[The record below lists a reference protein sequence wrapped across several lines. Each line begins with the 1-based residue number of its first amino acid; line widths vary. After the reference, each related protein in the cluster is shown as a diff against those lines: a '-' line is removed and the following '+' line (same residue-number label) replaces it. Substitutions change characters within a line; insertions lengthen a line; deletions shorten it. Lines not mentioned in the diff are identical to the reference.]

1 MFFRGVR
8 IFSAGFAWNRNI
20 DIALTAAIAFSAE
33 REKGRRMDMPTQS
46 DLDHCLDIT
55 RRGKSN
61 LWFVGRGLP
70 ARRRSMFASAYASM
84 RVVDDY
90 VDDEFLV
97 LPDEERARRR
107 GGAHERVAAWLSA
120 MEGAVAGAPAPD
132 PARDTGDG
140 FPDIRIVRAVTDC
153 FLGAD
158 IGPGP
163 WRQLARS
170 MHRDI
175 DEVPFRSWDDFVEYC
190 EGATVAPAGIF
201 LYVVAAD
208 LDAAPKA
215 GHKLPAAAP
224 DCVRDMAIFC
234 YLVHIARDIVKDAAS
249 GPALLTIP
257 EDVLQAHDLTRTE
270 LPSAALQGS
279 DRRMVGLIAD
289 LAARAGDYRR
299 RGEAWHDRLLPLLGF
314 RERTAFSALM
324 TVYGALH
331 DRLLNDPGFALVRDP
346 KQREELRRAA
356 LTAANIQV

>member
-1 MFFRGVR
+1 MFFRDVR
-8 IFSAGFAWNRNI
+8 NFCAGSAWNRNI
-20 DIALTAAIAFSAE
+20 DIALSAAIAFSAE

-70 ARRRSMFASAYASM
+70 ARRRAMFASAYASM
-84 RVVDDY
+84 RVVDDF

-97 LPDEERARRR
+97 LPIEERERRR
-107 GGAHERVAAWLSA
+107 AGAHERVAEWMSA
-120 MEGAVAGAPAPD
+120 MESAVAGAPAPG
-132 PARDTGDG
+132 AEDG
-140 FPDIRIVRAVTDC
+140 FPDMRIVRAVADC

-170 MHRDI
+170 MHRDV
-175 DEVPFRSWDDFVEYC
+175 DELPFRNWDDFVDYC

-208 LDAAPKA
+208 LDAAPTA
-215 GHKLPAAAP
+215 RHKLPAAAP

-257 EDVLQAHDLTRTE
+257 DDVLQAHDLTRTE
-270 LPSAALQGS
+270 LATAALNGT
-279 DRRMVGLIAD
+279 DKRMVGLITD
-289 LAARAGDYRR
+289 LAERAADYRR
-299 RGEAWHDRLLPLLGF
+299 RGEAWHDRLSPMLGF

-331 DRLLNDPGFALVRDP
+331 DRLLDDPGFALVRDP
-346 KQREELRRAA
+346 KHREELRRAA
-356 LTAANIQV
+356 LTAAKIQV